1 MFTMHISSEQKYR
14 VSLTAK
20 NYYNPARERVDWEG
34 VCSELRLPILK
45 ALEHFD
51 ESICGIRQRSLSE
64 TQDWGIETLTAL
76 KSFTET
82 HFQHCMSVDDW
93 VLVGKYMNI
102 CHSDCVAK
110 MWELG
115 KFRMTPILFEQI
127 TEYRDAGLLWPT
139 ICRNTLADC
148 TPDILRIAY
157 ATSNKDTLHK
167 SKRPKAKFRI
177 SKHQHWSREE
187 DAKLIELLSQYGN
200 GNDVDWNYISKTLGH
215 SKNACRYRRI
225 LLRPQIREARGSSM
239 DTDRAAS
246 SSESPSL
253 GIDYLLN

>member
-1 MFTMHISSEQKYR
+1 MVASHMPVELKYR

-20 NYYNPARERVDWEG
+20 DYYSTTRGRVDWEG
-34 VCSELRLPILK
+34 VSSELRLPIPKILQ
-45 ALEHFD
+45 HFD

-64 TQDWGIETLTAL
+64 TQDWGVEAVAAL

-82 HFQHCMSVDDW
+82 YFQHCMSVDDW

-110 MWELG
+110 MWALG
-115 KFRMTPILFEQI
+115 KFRMTPVLFEQI

-139 ICRNTLADC
+139 ICRNVMVDC

-157 ATSNKDTLHK
+157 ATSTKDTLQK
-167 SKRPKAKFRI
+167 TKRPKAKFSI
-177 SKHQHWSREE
+177 SKHQHWSQEE
-187 DAKLIELLSQYGN
+187 DARLIDLLSQYGN
-200 GNDVDWNYISKTLGH
+200 GSDVDWNYISKTLGH

-225 LLRPQIREARGSSM
+225 LLRPRMKGTRSSSM
-239 DTDRAAS
+239 DSDQGA

-253 GIDYLLN
+253 GIDHLLN